1 MRASPR
7 RDHSGRLGR
16 VTDRPPPPP
25 EPPRPPALRGARLA
39 LALAWVAAVVLVYV
53 AVRELR
59 LNLGL

>member
-7 RDHSGRLGR
+7 RGHSGRLGG
-16 VTDRPPPPP
+16 VTDRPPPPS
-25 EPPRPPALRGARLA
+25 EPPRPPTLRGARLA
-39 LALAWVAAVVLVYV
+39 LALAWVVAVVLIYV